1 MENKEILAKLQDI
14 FRDVF
19 DNEDI
24 VLNDS
29 TCAEDI
35 DEWDSLGHVQLV
47 KKIQSEFNITI
58 TAREM
63 RSWDDVGEMVNAL
76 NKKL

>member
-1 MENKEILAKLQDI
+1 MGNKEILTKLQDI

-19 DNEDI
+19 DNEEI

-47 KKIQSEFNITI
+47 KELQSEFNITI
-58 TAREM
+58 TAQEM
-63 RSWDDVGEMVNAL
+63 RSWDDVGEMVNAIS
-76 NKKL
+76 KKL

>member
-1 MENKEILAKLQDI
+1 MENKEILTKLQDI

-19 DNEDI
+19 DNEEI

-47 KKIQSEFNITI
+47 KELQSEFNITI
-58 TAREM
+58 TAQEM
-63 RSWDDVGEMVNAL
+63 RSWDDVGEMVNAIS
-76 NKKL
+76 KKL